1 MLRIT
6 PEDILKRLRQGTGAR
21 SDTELA
27 RLLGVSQQ
35 AVSNARKNAK
45 VPDGWMPLAAQRFG
59 LSTDWLFF
67 GVGGMKLTARP
78 ESGTGACGGEDGVD
92 GGGGPVMPGNGETR
106 PGWALGPE
114 RAGDAPAPDEWRRL
128 LAAVADRGRL
138 ETEVLELGR
147 ENRALWR
154 ENGDLRAENAGLRAR
169 LDPTRA

>member
-67 GVGGMKLTARP
+67 GVGGMKLSVRP
-78 ESGTGACGGEDGVD
+78 ESETGACGGEDEAD
-92 GGGGPVMPGNGETR
+92 GAVMPGNGETR
-106 PGWALGPE
+106 PGMVLGT
-114 RAGDAPAPDEWRRL
+114 GCSGGGPAPDEWRRL
-128 LAAVADRGRL
+128 LAAVAERGRL

-154 ENGDLRAENAGLRAR
+154 ENGDLRAENAVLREQLNPAR
-169 LDPTRA
+169 A